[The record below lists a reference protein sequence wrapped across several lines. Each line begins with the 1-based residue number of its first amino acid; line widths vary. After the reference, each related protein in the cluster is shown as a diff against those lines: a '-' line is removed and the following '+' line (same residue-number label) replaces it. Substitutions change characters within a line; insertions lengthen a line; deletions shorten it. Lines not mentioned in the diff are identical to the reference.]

1 MRSIKFFQIKKADIL
16 ILDVIAANF
25 RNFYLPS
32 GYNNFVLD
40 FRKSIPVFL
49 SIRFLKGLL
58 VGFWQFLFSSER
70 YFSLILLQGAVYHLR
85 PRIIVTFSDNNTSLA
100 TYSRNNPNI
109 NMVMIQNA
117 CRSINSFE
125 RRIELPI
132 FCALGDT
139 EKNIFQELNIKTDT
153 YHALGSVKLAIA
165 WEQWQG
171 QNKNTRDISFISHYR
186 PNLFLAQSSSSSSK
200 KIESCQRELFQ
211 LCCAFAKS
219 RKLNLTVIAKMRGP
233 SSEVDAERR
242 YYENLADGCP
252 LQFITSPM
260 GDKELNSYFAGFESR
275 LVVTPGSTLGFEL
288 LSSGTK
294 VLFGATAVVGF
305 VNSWG
310 AKHYFE
316 RLPPP
321 VCLSSKFAYNDF
333 FKSCDD
339 LLGMPQE
346 NFRAITQ
353 EPSNSIIAFSEK
365 NPAHKMLAELISDN
379 IR

>member
-1 MRSIKFFQIKKADIL
+1 MRSIKFFQAKKTDVL
-16 ILDVIAANF
+16 IVDVVSIDF

-32 GYNNFVLD
+32 GYSNFALD
-40 FRKSIPVFL
+40 FRKSLPVFF

-58 VGFWQFLFSSER
+58 LGFWQFLFSNKR
-70 YFSLILLQGAVYHLR
+70 YISLILLHGAVYHLC

-100 TYSRNNPNI
+100 AYGRNNPNI
-109 NMVMIQNA
+109 NMVAIQNA
-117 CRSINSFE
+117 CRSIHSFK
-125 RRIELPI
+125 RRTELPI

-139 EKNIFQELNIKTDT
+139 EKKIFQELKIKPDA

-165 WEQWQG
+165 WEQWRDQD
-171 QNKNTRDISFISHYR
+171 KNTRDISFISHYR
-186 PNLFLAQSSSSSSK
+186 PKLFFDQSSISK

-233 SSEVDAERR
+233 SSEVDAERS
-242 YYENLADGCP
+242 YYETLADGFP
-252 LQFITSPM
+252 LQFITSSM
-260 GDKELNSYFAGFESR
+260 GGKELNSYFAGFESR

-294 VLFGATAVVGF
+294 VLFGATAVVDF

-310 AKHYFE
+310 TKHYFE
-316 RLPPP
+316 RLPPL
-321 VCLSSKFAYNDF
+321 VRLSSKLAYSDF
-333 FKSCDD
+333 FKSCDN

-353 EPSNSIIAFSEK
+353 GPSNSILAFSEK
-365 NPAHKMLAELISDN
+365 NPAHKMLAKLISDN
-379 IR
+379 MR